1 MALYWVHGVS
11 LEVIF
16 DNKNIIACLVY
27 FDPLTD
33 VWLLL
38 LVYGPPKVTHREAF
52 WDLVTIITTTFLG
65 PWMLLGNCNSYSSN
79 FDKCGGS
86 SRGDYSSKPFRNFL
100 SNAAA
105 IELGF
110 HRPQYTWVARR
121 SGGVHVRIRLDQGC
135 CNQEWQEMFPNAGIK
150 HLVAPASDH
159 KPILLDTHFEN
170 NKSINHSA
178 LRQCR

>member
-1 MALYWVHGVS
+1 
-11 LEVIF
+11 
-16 DNKNIIACLVY
+16 
-27 FDPLTD
+27 
-33 VWLLL
+33 
-38 LVYGPPKVTHREAF
+38 
-52 WDLVTIITTTFLG
+52 
-65 PWMLLGNCNSYSSN
+65 MLLGDCNSYSSSSE
-79 FDKCGGS
+79 KCGGS

-150 HLVAPASDH
+150 HLVAPASDQ